1 MTRPLLIGLALTVA
15 LPVTARAARL
25 VPMLAGLNRPVFLT
39 HAGDASGRLFVVEQP
54 GVIRVISPG
63 ASTPGVFLDIR
74 AKVLD
79 GGERGLLGLAFHP
92 GYAGNGRFFVNYT
105 REPDGATVIA
115 EYRRSANPLAAAT
128 GEAVL
133 LVVAQPFANH
143 NGGMIAFG
151 PDGLLYI
158 GMGDGGSSNDP
169 DNRAQD
175 IGDLLGK
182 ILRIGV
188 DGAAPY
194 AIPPDNPFAGG
205 ACRDEIYATGV
216 RNPFRFSFDRG
227 TGQLIVADVGQGSR
241 EEIDIVS
248 PGGNLGWRVFE
259 GTRCTGLDDR
269 CGETGFTPPVAEYL
283 HTAGRCSITGGYA
296 YRGSRRTLPA
306 GAYVYGDFCTGEV
319 FMLAGGRQTLLLDT
333 TLGIS
338 SFGED
343 QAGELY
349 VVGLGGTVH
358 RLVSDR
364 AGERFDAV
372 PGRLPDFDGGGTA
385 DILWK
390 HAREGTFAIW
400 FMTGARAAA
409 TAIFGVAPEW
419 QAAGV
424 ADLNGDGRSDLLWRS
439 TTTGALGIWLM
450 NGAAVQATAL
460 LGVAPGWDLVGA
472 ADLNGDGRDD
482 LLWRS
487 AATADLG
494 IWFMNG
500 SAVASR
506 AVIAVPGAWQLA
518 ATGDLDGDGT
528 GDLVWHN
535 ATAMQAAVWL
545 FEGGAIR
552 AAGAMGVAAGWR
564 VDGVADVNADGRDD
578 VVWRQDTS
586 GLMALW
592 MMNAAAVVQTAV
604 FGVDPGWRIAALGDV
619 SGDGAADILWR
630 QPTTGLLGF
639 WMMQGGTIA
648 GTATFGVGD
657 GWVPAGG
664 S

>member
-1 MTRPLLIGLALTVA
+1 MRTLLLGLALMAA

-54 GVIRVISPG
+54 GVIRVVGPG

-115 EYRRSANPLAAAT
+115 EYRRSADPLVAAT
-128 GEAVL
+128 GETVL
-133 LVVAQPFANH
+133 LTVAQPFSNH

-151 PDGLLYI
+151 PDALLYI

-169 DNRAQD
+169 DSRAQD

-182 ILRIGV
+182 ILRIDV

-205 ACRDEIYATGV
+205 PGRDEIYATGV
-216 RNPFRFSFDRG
+216 RNPFRFSFDRE
-227 TGQLIVADVGQGSR
+227 TGQLVVADVGQGSR
-241 EEIDIVS
+241 EEIDVVS
-248 PGGNLGWRVFE
+248 LGDNLGWRVFE

-269 CGETGFTPPVAEYL
+269 CDEAGFTPPVAEYL
-283 HTAGRCSITGGYA
+283 HTAGRCSITGGYV
-296 YRGSRRTLPA
+296 YRGSRQTLPA

-343 QAGELY
+343 EAGELY
-349 VVGLGGTVH
+349 VVGLGGSVH
-358 RLVSDR
+358 RLAHDR
-364 AGERFDAV
+364 AGVRFDAV
-372 PGRLPDFDGGGTA
+372 RGRLPDFDGAGTA

-400 FMTGARAAA
+400 FMTGARVGA
-409 TAIFGVAPEW
+409 TSIFGVGPDW

-450 NGAAVQATAL
+450 NGGAVQATAL

-482 LLWRS
+482 LVWRS
-487 AATADLG
+487 VTTAVLG
-494 IWFMNG
+494 IWYMNG
-500 SAVASR
+500 SAVTSR
-506 AVIAVPGAWQLA
+506 AVFAVPAAWLLA

-528 GDLVWHN
+528 EDLVWHN
-535 ATAMQAAVWL
+535 PQSMQAAVWL
-545 FEGGAIR
+545 FERGTVR
-552 AAGAMGVAAGWR
+552 ASGAMGVAAGWR
-564 VDGVADVNADGRDD
+564 VEGVADVNADGRGDI
-578 VVWRQDTS
+578 VWRRDGS
-586 GLMALW
+586 GLTALW
-592 MMNAAAVVQTAV
+592 MMNAASVIQTAV
-604 FGVDPGWRIAALGDV
+604 FGVDPAWRIAALGDV

-630 QPTTGLLGF
+630 QPASGLLRV
-639 WMMQGGTIA
+639 WLMQGGTIA

-657 GWVPAGG
+657 GWAPAGG